1 MICQKKGWRKG
12 KSSIFTGD
20 LPSWVS
26 KISSQN
32 KNILDRIFAAK
43 QRNIDIIYHPSC
55 YLSSC
60 YDSIKKS
67 QTLSTPSDVSDLLSN
82 GKFHGNVE
90 HSPSHKSDQEL
101 VKDAAKVILTEI
113 VELKKNLANQ
123 PLEVSKNN
131 AGEFVPEFLTLLLTS
146 IIGCERSNMITSI
159 GQDIVYAATSLR
171 TPKHLAMAMTIRQ
184 LTGSRKL
191 VTIMNKFGHSCTYTD
206 SLRTES
212 QIASSIQSTFQQL
225 GVYIPPSIKPGKLCS
240 VLQIILI
247 SKNPRGTGRAPLMV
261 LTW

>member
-1 MICQKKGWRKG
+1 MYCLSSEHETIHFQEIPWMWLTCLFCRLFRAVTETYKAISSNLCQEKGWRKG

-90 HSPSHKSDQEL
+90 HSKRCSKSNSHRDCRAQEKPCQSALRSVQKQRGWICAWVSYSSPDQHHRMWE
-101 VKDAAKVILTEI
+101 K
-113 VELKKNLANQ
+113 
-123 PLEVSKNN
+123 
-131 AGEFVPEFLTLLLTS
+131 
-146 IIGCERSNMITSI
+146 
-159 GQDIVYAATSLR
+159 
-171 TPKHLAMAMTIRQ
+171 
-184 LTGSRKL
+184 
-191 VTIMNKFGHSCTYTD
+191 
-206 SLRTES
+206 
-212 QIASSIQSTFQQL
+212 
-225 GVYIPPSIKPGKLCS
+225 
-240 VLQIILI
+240 
-247 SKNPRGTGRAPLMV
+247 
-261 LTW
+261 

>member
-55 YLSSC
+55 YQSSC

-90 HSPSHKSDQEL
+90 HLPSHNSDQEL

-113 VELKKNLANQ
+113 VELKK
-123 PLEVSKNN
+123 
-131 AGEFVPEFLTLLLTS
+131 TL
-146 IIGCERSNMITSI
+146 
-159 GQDIVYAATSLR
+159 
-171 TPKHLAMAMTIRQ
+171 P
-184 LTGSRKL
+184 
-191 VTIMNKFGHSCTYTD
+191 
-206 SLRTES
+206 
-212 QIASSIQSTFQQL
+212 
-225 GVYIPPSIKPGKLCS
+225 
-240 VLQIILI
+240 I
-247 SKNPRGTGRAPLMV
+247 SP
-261 LTW
+261 